1 VTFCE
6 DALTPNGAT
15 GGGENIEAV
24 NEPDDAKVDIE

>member
-1 VTFCE
+1 MTFCE

-24 NEPDDAKVDIE
+24 NDPDECEGGY

>member
-15 GGGENIEAV
+15 GDGENIEAV
-24 NEPDDAKVDIE
+24 NDPDECKGEY